1 MKIGITDLG
10 DFPVLLAPMEDI
22 TDPPFRIIC
31 REMGAS
37 AVITEFIA
45 ADGLIR
51 DVGKSIK
58 KMDFDEA
65 ERPVGIQ
72 IFGNKVDA
80 MVNAAQ
86 VAENAHPNFIDLN
99 FGCPV
104 RKIVNKGGGAALLQD
119 IPLMLAI
126 TESVVKAVNVPVT
139 VKTRLGWDDKSK
151 VIVTLAEQLQDI
163 GIAAITIH
171 GRTRAQMYSGIADWN
186 LIGQVK
192 NNPRMGIPVIGN
204 GDITDGKSALDA
216 RNVYGVDGIMIGRAA
231 VGNPWLFR
239 DIRHFIATGET
250 LPSPSI
256 QERVLVCLRHLTESI
271 KWKGELIALLE
282 IRRHY
287 SHYFKGLPDFKPFRM
302 KLMLAQSALDVFE
315 ILDNIK
321 NKYDGYYD
329 AVDG

>member
-1 MKIGITDLG
+1 MKIGVTDLG
-10 DFPVLLAPMEDI
+10 EFPVILAPMEDI

-51 DVGKSIK
+51 DAGKSIK
-58 KMDFDEA
+58 KMDFIES

-72 IFGNKVDA
+72 IFGNIVDS
-80 MVNAAQ
+80 MVNAAL
-86 VAENAHPNFIDLN
+86 VAANANPDFIDLN

-126 TESVVKAVNVPVT
+126 TEGVVKAVNIPVT
-139 VKTRLGWDDKSK
+139 VKTRLGWDEKSK

-171 GRTRAQMYSGIADWN
+171 GRTRAQMYSGFADWE
-186 LIGQVK
+186 LIGDVK
-192 NNPRMGIPVIGN
+192 NNSRMHIPVIGN
-204 GDITDGKSALDA
+204 GDITDGESALKA
-216 RNVYGVDGIMIGRAA
+216 KNNYGVDGIMIGRAA

-239 DIRHFIATGET
+239 DIKHFLATGEI
-250 LPSPSI
+250 LSSPTI
-256 QERVLVCLRHLTESI
+256 GERVLVCSRHLTESI
-271 KWKGELIALLE
+271 KWKGEMIALLE

-287 SHYFKGLPDFKPFRM
+287 SHYFKGFPDFKPFRM
-302 KLMLAQSALDVFE
+302 KLMLAQSAEEVLAILNE
-315 ILDNIK
+315 IE
-321 NKYDGYYD
+321 NKYEGFIDVLG
-329 AVDG
+329 

>member
-58 KMDFDEA
+58 KMDFSEA

-86 VAENAHPNFIDLN
+86 VAENTNPDFIDLN

-126 TESVVKAVNVPVT
+126 TEGVVKAVNVPVT
-139 VKTRLGWDDKSK
+139 VKTRLGWDEKSK

-171 GRTRAQMYSGIADWN
+171 GRTRAQMYSGIADWK

-192 NNPRMGIPVIGN
+192 NNPRMSIPVIGN

-216 RNVYGVDGIMIGRAA
+216 RNEYGVDGIMIGRAA

-250 LPSPSI
+250 LSSPSI